1 MSYPNQFYLPPNPAL
16 PNPQLVPQPFP
27 TGIPPQPPQPQ
38 PQFNLAAL
46 QQQQQQAQGPQ
57 RNGTPQQM
65 YAGIPGG
72 MVHPTFMGAPQTLT
86 PQPQPPQGLPGQ
98 PQQNQVN
105 MTAVEQL
112 LRSGQLTPDQFNALA
127 QQIRTQQQQQ
137 AQRQA
142 AAVSAAQ
149 AQAPGLPPFLAAPP
163 LQQQQLPPQPLPPA
177 IPQPAPASVTDRIPF
192 QLLQGYFA
200 QLSQLRG
207 MQQKTVILQNAV
219 QTGLVPAPGTNGG
232 QTQVTPQQ
240 RPLLEKQLE
249 DAKRAT
255 GAAVQALQA
264 FQNQWTQQRISADWQ
279 WYQSQRQGQPQP
291 NQQQPRIPQPPAPA
305 AAPPL
310 PQPQSLQPNN
320 LTNMFSSPQLTAAA
334 LNNNQQ
340 LLQRQ
345 AQAQAAVNAAGR
357 STPSQQQ
364 QQLPKQIP
372 PPGQPQQQ
380 QQQFVGQPQQQ
391 QATGQPQLSGQ
402 MPPLHLLQT
411 QLNPQLFMK
420 SLFEVMRTRG
430 EPIETTP
437 FVDGKEVDLYQLY
450 QTVMVAGGS
459 QAVHHQ
465 GAWHRVAAQ
474 LGWPVD
480 ASANA
485 LRDAPPE
492 TQRISLELARTY
504 SKLLRPFEEIWAK
517 SLVKQQQ
524 QIMEAQRKGQQQLA
538 SATHNVQQL
547 PTPQQQQ
554 QLPPQQRP
562 PSQNAVR
569 PPSQNAVRPP
579 SVQPTTSSLGATQLE
594 ASRNQLLQQAKAA
607 SLVAQQLQTS
617 APAFAAKQQRANTS
631 SPLMPQQQVPKAG
644 QEPAPEQMEQAKQFV
659 GMLKAQIEAQ
669 RPKLKSIE
677 TAEDQRQSVTAMTNE
692 LVPHVRKVVETLPLF
707 YAMTG
712 DQVSTRKMLT
722 FAAIFQDQIR
732 YMASNQFALDV
743 TGLTQLRDQFQ
754 RCWQFMR
761 QHATS
766 KAAGPN
772 SSGAQQQQA
781 PASSPPI
788 KPEQFSTAAQK
799 SGIRVE
805 DLKPPPAKHRRT
817 ASANAGSPSGLSS
830 PQTPQTNAASPPQAG
845 ATPAAAPKKRGRSK
859 KDAAAAVA
867 GSSPAAAP
875 AGSPA
880 ATLAALRSDLIKDS
894 PSPRGIVVPAPP
906 PPVVEESPSLKRKR
920 EEEEIERDPDAYIEK
935 TLKILGSAV
944 PSFDSFH
951 LPGISNGVAP
961 GLALSVDPAIPLVVH
976 DPSASP
982 LSFAV
987 LSSSNNMLP
996 TSNPLRESSFIV
1008 NAEPFDF
1015 DLYIDSSA
1023 AGFDDDIDAPTP
1035 DLIGGAGAVS
1045 AATPAT
1051 PADAIAATP
1060 QYVPASLAKS
1070 PKKQVSGSSPSSSS
1084 SGPPAPTDDAFYTAN
1099 GVFDDDLWLK
1109 GGAPGVPNGFSSWEA
1124 PENALDGGSA
1134 WNFYSVF

>member
-1 MSYPNQFYLPPNPAL
+1 MSYNPNQFYHPPNPAL

-27 TGIPPQPPQPQ
+27 TGMPPQSLQPQ

-46 QQQQQQAQGPQ
+46 QQQQQQVQGPS
-57 RNGTPQQM
+57 RNGTPQQIYPGM
-65 YAGIPGG
+65 PGG
-72 MVHPTFMGAPQTLT
+72 MVHPPFMGAPQTLT
-86 PQPQPPQGLPGQ
+86 PQPPPPQGLPGQ
-98 PQQNQVN
+98 PPQNQVN
-105 MTAVEQL
+105 MNAVEQL

-127 QQIRTQQQQQ
+127 QQIRSQQQQH

-149 AQAPGLPPFLAAPP
+149 AQAPGLPPFLGAPP
-163 LQQQQLPPQPLPPA
+163 PQQQQPPPPQPLPP
-177 IPQPAPASVTDRIPF
+177 PVSQPAPASVPDRIPF

-200 QLSQLRG
+200 QLTQLRA
-207 MQQKTVILQNAV
+207 MQQKTLMLQTAV
-219 QTGLVPAPGTNGG
+219 QTGLVPAPGQNGG
-232 QTQVTPQQ
+232 QTQITPQQ
-240 RPLLEKQLE
+240 RPMLEKQLE
-249 DAKRAT
+249 DSKRAT
-255 GAAVQALQA
+255 GAAIQAMQA
-264 FQNQWTQQRISADWQ
+264 FQNQWTPQRIQADWQ

-291 NQQQPRIPQPPAPA
+291 TQQQPRTPQPPAPA
-305 AAPPL
+305 AAPPP
-310 PQPQSLQPNN
+310 PQPQPAQPNN
-320 LTNMFSSPQLTAAA
+320 LTNMFSSPQLTVAA

-345 AQAQAAVNAAGR
+345 AQAQAAINAAGR

-364 QQLPKQIP
+364 QQLPQQIP
-372 PPGQPQQQ
+372 PPGQSQP
-380 QQQFVGQPQQQ
+380 QQFVGQPQQ
-391 QATGQPQLSGQ
+391 QLSGQ

-450 QTVMVAGGS
+450 QAVMVAGGS
-459 QAVHHQ
+459 HAVHQ
-465 GAWHRVAAQ
+465 QAAWHRIAAQ

-480 ASANA
+480 ANANA

-524 QIMEAQRKGQQQLA
+524 QIIEAQRKGQQQLA
-538 SATHNVQQL
+538 QNVQQL
-547 PTPQQQQ
+547 PNPQQPP
-554 QLPPQQRP
+554 PPQQRP

-579 SVQPTTSSLGATQLE
+579 PAQPTTPSLGATQLE

-607 SLVAQQLQTS
+607 SLAAQQLQAS
-617 APAFAAKQQRANTS
+617 APALAAKQQQANTS
-631 SPLMPQQQVPKAG
+631 SPSISQQQVPKG
-644 QEPAPEQMEQAKQFV
+644 GMEPGAEQMEQAKQFV

-677 TAEDQRQSVTAMTNE
+677 IAEDQRQSVTAMTNE

-732 YMASNQFALDV
+732 YMATSQFALDV
-743 TGLTQLRDQFQ
+743 NGLTQLRDQFQ

-766 KAAGPN
+766 KSNG
-772 SSGAQQQQA
+772 GQQQQA
-781 PASSPPI
+781 TASSPPI

-817 ASANAGSPSGLSS
+817 ASSATAGSPSGIPS

-845 ATPAAAPKKRGRSK
+845 ATPAAAPKKRSRAK
-859 KDAAAAVA
+859 KDASATVA
-867 GSSPAAAP
+867 GSSPAAS

-894 PSPRGIVVPAPP
+894 PSPRGIVIPAPP

-935 TLKILGSAV
+935 TLKALGSAA
-944 PSFDSFH
+944 PSFSFDSLL
-951 LPGISNGVAP
+951 LPGMSNGVAP
-961 GLALSVDPAIPLVVH
+961 GLALSVDPAIPPIVH
-976 DPSASP
+976 DSTAPP

-987 LSSSNNMLP
+987 LSSSNNLPP
-996 TSNPLRESSFIV
+996 TSASLKESSLTA
-1008 NAEPFDF
+1008 NTEPFDF

-1060 QYVPASLAKS
+1060 QHVPASLAKS
-1070 PKKQVSGSSPSSSS
+1070 PKKQASGSSPSSSS
-1084 SGPPAPTDDAFYTAN
+1084 SGPSMPTDEAFYTAN
-1099 GVFDDDLWLK
+1099 GVIVDDLDQWLK
-1109 GGAPGVPNGFSSWEA
+1109 GGARGASNGFSSWEA
-1124 PENALDGGSA
+1124 PENALDGGSS